1 MVKDILENRIQI
13 LDSVSDWKC
22 AIEMVIRPLEKDGV
36 VDGSYL
42 QGIYDN
48 VARNGDYFIIMP
60 GFALPHAKGEQGA
73 LRSGLSFLKLKK
85 PVTFSS
91 GQNVTYLMGLASNEP
106 DAHVDTLAELAE
118 ILTDEEKIQKLEK
131 AQTKEEVLEIFA

>member
-1 MVKDILENRIQI
+1 MVKDILEKRIQI
-13 LDSVSDWKC
+13 LDSVSDWKA
-22 AIEMVIRPLEKDGV
+22 AIEIVIRPLVEDGV
-36 VDGSYL
+36 AEERYL

-48 VARNGDYFIIMP
+48 VAKNGDYFIIMP
-60 GFALPHAKGEQGA
+60 GFALPHTKGENGA
-73 LRSGLSFLKLKK
+73 LKSGLSFLKLRK

-91 GQNVTYLMGLASNEP
+91 GQEVSYLMGLASKDP

-118 ILTDEEKIQKLEK
+118 ILMDEDNMEKLKN